1 MITALNNLPALIL
14 AGGRSSRMG
23 QNKADLPLAGKTI
36 LGHVVDRLAPQ
47 VISIVLNAP
56 EASENIRGLR
66 LVPDLRP
73 GQAGPLEGVL
83 AGLFDLQ
90 AQDTDASHLVT
101 VPCDSPFLPLDLVAH
116 LKADAGPETI
126 AVATSDGRTH
136 PVFALWPKSIADDLE
151 KWLVDPDNRRL
162 RAFLDRH
169 STVYVDFPILDIG
182 GEMLDPFLNINTPE
196 DLALAKRFTEAL
208 R

>member
-1 MITALNNLPALIL
+1 MITASNDLPALIL

-56 EASENIRGLR
+56 EASEDLSGLR

-101 VPCDSPFLPLDLVAH
+101 VPCDSPFLPLDLVAR

-151 KWLVDPDNRRL
+151 NWLVNPDNRRL

-169 STVYVDFPILDIG
+169 STVYVDFLILDIG